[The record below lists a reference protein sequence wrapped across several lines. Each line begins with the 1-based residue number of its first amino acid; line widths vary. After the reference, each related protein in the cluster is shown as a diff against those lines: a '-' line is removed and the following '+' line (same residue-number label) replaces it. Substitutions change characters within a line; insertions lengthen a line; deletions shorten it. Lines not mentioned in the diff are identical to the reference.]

1 VPCDRAHG
9 KEVGAAAAASASFAV
24 CPVLWHTAK
33 SFAVCLIMWHTA
45 KMFSVLQLYLNE
57 PHLIKIKL
65 IENTL
70 HILHI

>member
-1 VPCDRAHG
+1 VPRDPAHD
-9 KEVGAAAAASASFAV
+9 KEVGAAAAASASFVV

-45 KMFSVLQLYLNE
+45 KKFFVLQLYLTE

-65 IENTL
+65 I
-70 HILHI
+70 